1 VLAGYSPDV
10 HRSKKEETA
19 KVARFPPLPRI
30 PRAPTFPPDPRQATT
45 KRIVGAIT
53 AFAKDK
59 MVLAGPNLVEGFP
72 ASGVNPGVLQQMME
86 RGLRRF
92 TGELMKERWD
102 DIFDWSLR
110 FLHRWV
116 QRTKQIKLER
126 FESGIRIELQ
136 TQDDRGYYDYG
147 FDVFPER

>member
-1 VLAGYSPDV
+1 
-10 HRSKKEETA
+10 
-19 KVARFPPLPRI
+19 
-30 PRAPTFPPDPRQATT
+30 
-45 KRIVGAIT
+45 
-53 AFAKDK
+53 

-72 ASGVNPGVLQQMME
+72 ASGVNPGVLQQTME

-92 TGELMKERWD
+92 TGELMTERWD

-116 QRTKQIKLER
+116 QRTKRIKLER

-136 TQDDRGYYDYG
+136 TQDDLGYYDYA